1 MQTLDVISVNLWQML
16 ISLAN
21 LLVMFF
27 ICKRFLYRP
36 VRRILQQRQEEIDTR
51 YAQAALAQKQAEAD
65 RAQWE
70 SQLGTARKQAQQIL
84 EEANRQGAQRRESL
98 IREGKQTADALVQ
111 TAQEQ
116 AQRELEKAQEA
127 VKQEIVTVSG
137 ALTEKLLQREVSTA
151 DHREWIDGFLD
162 SLGDTDA

>member
-70 SQLGTARKQAQQIL
+70 SRLGTAREQAQQIL

-98 IREGKQTADALVQ
+98 IREGKTHQLTNAIASGGDFGMCTMDQSILSRYRAGQITRETALSYAENP
-111 TAQEQ
+111 EQ
-116 AQRELEKAQEA
+116 LCR
-127 VKQEIVTVSG
+127 
-137 ALTEKLLQREVSTA
+137 R
-151 DHREWIDGFLD
+151 LD
-162 SLGDTDA
+162 T